1 MNDFKLRITRASKT
15 ILGDVVFN
23 MLMVFALLFIVLP
36 HSPKKD
42 EAKNEAVKSA
52 GDMMVEIH
60 WQDKVD
66 IDIDLWVKSPDDDRP
81 VGYSNR
87 AGKTFNLLRDDLGA
101 SNDSTD
107 RNFEMAYSRGLPAGE
122 YVINI
127 HYFVS
132 REPGSPGEVPVEVI
146 ISTKAGDSG
155 AMKQVIKRTATLRV
169 LGEEITVVRFV
180 LREDGELDEQ
190 SINDFYQEL
199 RAWTTPPQ

>member
-1 MNDFKLRITRASKT
+1 MNDFKLRISRASKT

-36 HSPKKD
+36 HSPKK
-42 EAKNEAVKSA
+42 EESKNEAVKSA

-60 WQDKVD
+60 WPDKVD

-87 AGKTFNLLRDDLGA
+87 AGKTFNLLRDDLGK

-107 RNFEMAYSRGLPAGE
+107 RNFEMAYTRGLPAGE
-122 YVINI
+122 YIINI
-127 HYFVS
+127 HYFIS
-132 REPGSPGEVPVEVI
+132 REPGSPGDVPVEVV
-146 ISTKAGDSG
+146 ISTKTDGLG
-155 AMKQVIKRTATLRV
+155 GMKQIITRKATLRV

-180 LREDGELDEQ
+180 IREDGQLDEQ
-190 SINDFYQEL
+190 SVNDFFQEL
-199 RAWTTPPQ
+199 RAWVLPPQ